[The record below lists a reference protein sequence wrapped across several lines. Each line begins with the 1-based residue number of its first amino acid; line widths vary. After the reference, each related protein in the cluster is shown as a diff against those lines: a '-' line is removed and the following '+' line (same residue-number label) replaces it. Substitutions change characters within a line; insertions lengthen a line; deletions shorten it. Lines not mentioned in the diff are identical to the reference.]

1 MRAFISSVV
10 IRTLCLAVLLP
21 SSLWAETRFV
31 TNPLDAGPGS
41 NTKWVNGDA
50 VVYRFTLT
58 LPGSAPAAAQ
68 GLTTG
73 SHAFTW
79 ESRNQ

>member
-1 MRAFISSVV
+1 M
-10 IRTLCLAVLLP
+10 P
-21 SSLWAETRFV
+21 
-31 TNPLDAGPGS
+31 GPGS
-41 NTKWVNGDA
+41 TTKWVNSDA

-58 LPGSAPAAAQ
+58 LPSSAPAAAQ

-79 ESRNQ
+79 EARNQ